1 VQGRTCKEKRDR
13 GLPAVVITKAGKPG
27 ARPNISIVTG
37 IRFNINFTKKIKES
51 NMFDMMKM
59 MGKMKEVQARIKEAQ
74 DNLGRLRA
82 SGESGGGMVKATV
95 NGKRQLIALDIDPM
109 LLKAD
114 DKIVVQD
121 LVVAA
126 VNKAAEEADILA
138 KEEMKKSTDG
148 LLPNIPGLDLSS
160 MMG

>member
-1 VQGRTCKEKRDR
+1 
-13 GLPAVVITKAGKPG
+13 
-27 ARPNISIVTG
+27 
-37 IRFNINFTKKIKES
+37 
-51 NMFDMMKM
+51 MFDMMKM
-59 MGKMKEVQARIKEAQ
+59 MGKMKEVQARMKQAQ
-74 DNLGRLRA
+74 DNLANISA

-95 NGKRQLIALDIDPM
+95 NGKRQLIALDIDPT

-126 VNKAAEEADILA
+126 VNKASEEVDIIA
-138 KEEMKKSTDG
+138 KEEMKKSTEG
-148 LLPNIPGLDLSS
+148 LLPNIPGFDLSG